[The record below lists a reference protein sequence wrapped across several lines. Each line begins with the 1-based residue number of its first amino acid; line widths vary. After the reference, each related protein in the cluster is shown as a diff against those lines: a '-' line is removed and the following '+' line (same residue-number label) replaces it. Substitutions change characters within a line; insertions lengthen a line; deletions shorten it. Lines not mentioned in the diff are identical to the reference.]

1 MYKVGGC
8 VRDKILGI
16 QSQDIDYVVVGAT
29 VYDMQKLGFVPVGR
43 HFPVFIDPKTQTQY
57 ALARTERKT
66 GVGYHGFEFYAAPDV
81 TLEQDLKRRDITIN
95 AIAEDENGQLIDP
108 FNGRDDLKHKIIRHT
123 SSAFAEDPL
132 RVLRVARFRAKLGFD
147 IAEETLELMQQICK
161 KNELEH
167 LSSER
172 IWDELR
178 KSLAT
183 KSPMEFFATLN
194 LVGALDHIF
203 NEFKTILQNKNLYAT
218 TIANL
223 NLATQMEYT
232 NEEKFAIIICNLSK
246 DHPDQARS
254 IVKACKLG
262 HHYSDLGY
270 VINKNLES
278 ISKLESLNPQAILQL
293 IKNMDPTRRAARFKQ
308 VFKVLTITNPQSLHL
323 EFLKTVADQFSKIDY
338 TQFAS
343 LEQQDLIA
351 TINLTKL
358 NIITSLL
365 GQLLEIKPCK

>member
-16 QSQDIDYVVVGAT
+16 QSQDIDYVVVGST

-43 HFPVFIDPKTQTQY
+43 HFPVFIDPKNGTQY

-108 FNGRDDLKHKIIRHT
+108 FNGIADLKHKIIRHT

-132 RVLRVARFRAKLGFD
+132 RVLRVARFRAKLGFN
-147 IAEETLELMQQICK
+147 IANETLELMQQICK
-161 KNELEH
+161 NEELEH
-167 LSSER
+167 LSLER

-178 KSLAT
+178 KTLAT
-183 KSPMEFFATLN
+183 KNPMEFFTTLN
-194 LVGALDHIF
+194 QVGALDHVF
-203 NEFKTILQNKNLYAT
+203 NEFKTILENKNLYVAT
-218 TIANL
+218 SANL
-223 NLATQMEYT
+223 NLATQLEYT
-232 NEEKFAIIICNLSK
+232 NEEKFAIIIGNISK
-246 DHPDQARS
+246 AHPDLAKN

-270 VINKNLES
+270 VINKNLEL
-278 ISKLESLNPQAILQL
+278 ISKLESLSPSSILQL
-293 IKNMDPTRRAARFKQ
+293 IKNIDPTRRTDRFRQ
-308 VFKVLTITNPQSLHL
+308 VCRVLTIITSQSLHV
-323 EFLKTVADQFSKIDY
+323 EFLKNVADHFSKIDY
-338 TQFAS
+338 TQFTGM
-343 LEQQDLIA
+343 EQQDLIA
-351 TINLTKL
+351 RINITKL
-358 NIITSLL
+358 NIINNTLTGASWNHT
-365 GQLLEIKPCK
+365 